1 MIKRILAVHDLSG
14 FSSCSLMAVIP
25 IMHRYGIQCSVLPTA
40 LLSANTC
47 YPDFRYLDT
56 TSFISDILVHYK
68 ELARTF
74 TAIYS
79 GFLGSPAQA
88 DILLKELDS
97 LATADTLIMV
107 DPVMA
112 DDGELYS
119 CYDESMI
126 QALRRLISR
135 AHIISPNFTE
145 ACFLAGW
152 DVKATYTDAD
162 LERLCTI
169 LHEAGPQNVIITSV
183 PTGSPNSSR
192 VLYYHPDKGL
202 KSYISE
208 YIPAFYPGTGDI
220 FSSLILAQILNG
232 TVLEEAI
239 PAAISFIYKA
249 ISYSIQ
255 HGEDPREGVL
265 LEQLL
270 WQ

>member
-25 IMHRYGIQCSVLPTA
+25 IMHRFGIQTTVLPTA
-40 LLSANTC
+40 LLSTNTC

-56 TSFISDILVHYK
+56 TSFISDILSHYK
-68 ELARTF
+68 ELARPF

-79 GFLGSPAQA
+79 GFLGSPQQA

-97 LATADTLIMV
+97 LIMPDTLIMI

-112 DDGELYS
+112 DDGKLYS

-126 QALRRLISR
+126 HALRRLISR
-135 AHIISPNFTE
+135 AHTISPNFTE

-152 DVKATYTDAD
+152 EVKATYTDTE
-162 LERLCTI
+162 LESLCK
-169 LHEAGPQNVIITSV
+169 LLNEMGSHNVIITSV
-183 PTGSPNSSR
+183 PTSSPDSSR
-192 VLYYHPDKGL
+192 VLYYHPQKGL

-220 FSSLILAQILNG
+220 FSSLILAHSLNG
-232 TVLEEAI
+232 IALEDAI

-255 HGEDPREGVL
+255 HGEDAREGVL
-265 LEQLL
+265 LEQIL